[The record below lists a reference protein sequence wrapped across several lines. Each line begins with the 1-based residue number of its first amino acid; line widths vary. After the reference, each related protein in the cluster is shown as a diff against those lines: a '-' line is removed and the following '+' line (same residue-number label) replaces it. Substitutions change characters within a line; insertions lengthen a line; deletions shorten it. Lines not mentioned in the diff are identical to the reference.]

1 MNMNVEVRNLKGDVV
16 NKTFELPETIFGVAM
31 NNDVVHQVLRALER
45 QKLFP
50 TAHTKTRGEVR
61 GGGRKPWKQKG
72 TGRARHGSTRSPI
85 WAGGGIT
92 FGPRNERNFS
102 LKVNKKVRR
111 KALMMVLSQSLR
123 DEEFTFVDAL
133 TFDEAKTKTAI
144 AALENL
150 GLAGRKVLV
159 VHAKKN
165 ENVTKSFRNIPGTQ
179 TVLANSLNVED
190 VLKYDAILADID
202 SVQVIADTY
211 KV

>member
-16 NKTFELPETIFGVAM
+16 NKTFELPENIFGVAM

-61 GGGRKPWKQKG
+61 GGGRKPWRQKG
-72 TGRARHGSTRSPI
+72 TGRARHGSSRSPI
-85 WAGGGIT
+85 WAGGGVT

-102 LKVNKKVRR
+102 IKVNKKVRR

-123 DEEFTFVDAL
+123 DEELTFVDAL
-133 TFDEAKTKTAI
+133 TFDEAKTKTAV

-179 TVLANSLNVED
+179 TVLADSLNVED
-190 VLKYDAILADID
+190 VLKYDAILADTD

>member
-16 NKTFELPETIFGVAM
+16 NKTFELPENIFGVAM

-61 GGGRKPWKQKG
+61 GGGRKPWRQKG
-72 TGRARHGSTRSPI
+72 TGRARHGSSRSPI
-85 WAGGGIT
+85 WAGGGVT

-102 LKVNKKVRR
+102 IKVNKKVRR
-111 KALMMVLSQSLR
+111 KALMMLLSQSLR
-123 DEEFTFVDAL
+123 DEELTFVDAL
-133 TFDEAKTKTAI
+133 TFDGAKTKTAV

-159 VHAKKN
+159 VLSKKD

-179 TVLANSLNVED
+179 TVLADSLNVED

>member
-16 NKTFELPETIFGVAM
+16 NKTFELPENIFGVAM

-61 GGGRKPWKQKG
+61 GGGRKPWRQKG
-72 TGRARHGSTRSPI
+72 TGRARHGSSRSPI
-85 WAGGGIT
+85 WAGGGVT

-102 LKVNKKVRR
+102 IKVNKKVRR

-123 DEEFTFVDAL
+123 DEELTFVDAL
-133 TFDEAKTKTAI
+133 TFDEAKTKTAV

-165 ENVTKSFRNIPGTQ
+165 ENVTKSFRNIPGIQ
-179 TVLANSLNVED
+179 TVLADSLNVED